1 MYKRLKWS
9 VAVVFLG
16 IILVGCQM
24 NSEQKSPKNET
35 KTSKRVS
42 HQKMTKKQQLAYL
55 KEHEKELTEYV
66 KTQNPDITDIKYD
79 WNSIRTVEASNG
91 TPQGGGK
98 LLLIFGYANSS
109 ELTNFSLN
117 FTLDDN
123 QMPNID
129 SVGSDN
135 LLMLSLNLR
144 VTIV

>member
-98 LLLIFGYANSS
+98 LLLILGYANSS

-135 LLMLSLNLR
+135 LS
-144 VTIV
+144 TIED